1 MRLTTEQLF
10 TFELLKGK
18 TPAQAAY
25 ELLSQGRYLT
35 PADTDELEEILLKDF
50 FVSIRYMRAVKRGYW
65 PKLTEYIVKNSI
77 NPNQLLTEAIAES
90 RTDFVDAL
98 MFIRSY
104 VLTPTTTTQTD
115 KRRHGK
121 YSQ

>member
-1 MRLTTEQLF
+1 MRLTTEQLY

-25 ELLSQGRYLT
+25 VLLTNGRYLT
-35 PADTDELEEILLKDF
+35 EADTDELEDILLKDF

-77 NPNQLLTEAIAES
+77 NPNQLLIDAVAEN

-104 VLTPTTTTQTD
+104 VLTPKTTTQRD
-115 KRRHGK
+115 K
-121 YSQ
+121 